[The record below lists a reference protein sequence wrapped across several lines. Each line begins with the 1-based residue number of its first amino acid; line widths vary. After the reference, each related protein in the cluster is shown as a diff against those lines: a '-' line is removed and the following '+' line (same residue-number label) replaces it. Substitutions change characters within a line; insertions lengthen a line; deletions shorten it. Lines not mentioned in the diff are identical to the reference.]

1 MLESLKTVNKA
12 LAGAIVAAV
21 VAFLSRHGVILDA
34 DVSNALAVVISALL
48 GFVVVYI
55 SPRNKS

>member
-12 LAGAIVAAV
+12 IAGAIVAAL
-21 VAFLSRHGVILDA
+21 VAYLSRHGIVLDS
-34 DVSNALAVVISALL
+34 DVSNALALVVSAVL

-55 SPRNKS
+55 SPKNK